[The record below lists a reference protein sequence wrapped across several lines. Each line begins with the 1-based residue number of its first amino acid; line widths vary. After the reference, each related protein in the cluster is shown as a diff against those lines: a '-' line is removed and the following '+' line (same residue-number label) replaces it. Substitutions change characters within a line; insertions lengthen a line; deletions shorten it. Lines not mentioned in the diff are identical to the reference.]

1 MIQNTE
7 GALAR
12 GDVAVILAGMK
23 DALQVQRNRA
33 ARLRAERQAFRK
45 MPKPT
50 AAIGSSL
57 AVVPPVLSATE
68 VSKAQA
74 GTANKSNG

>member
-1 MIQNTE
+1 
-7 GALAR
+7 
-12 GDVAVILAGMK
+12 MK

-45 MPKPT
+45 MPKPP
-50 AAIGSSL
+50 AVIDSNL
-57 AVVPPVLSATE
+57 AVVNPVLSAAN

-74 GTANKSNG
+74 GTPNKPNN